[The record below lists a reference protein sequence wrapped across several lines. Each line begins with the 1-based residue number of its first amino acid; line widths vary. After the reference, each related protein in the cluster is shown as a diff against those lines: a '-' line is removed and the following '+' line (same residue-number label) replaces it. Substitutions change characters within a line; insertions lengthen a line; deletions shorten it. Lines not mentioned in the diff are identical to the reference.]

1 MHHRHLIKQTADWF
15 ELHRLSTYD
24 EEWRQVPTHKKNW
37 KEGGGCVKVHFFL
50 PSLPGVYGWVT
61 STIFGSGQAGRVN
74 KQSTYIDV
82 YDIHLKIIIMLYT
95 IPDILKFYTL
105 FRLCLLLHNLVPD
118 VQDGQNEDSD
128 GDHEVIDR
136 NELDTRPAID
146 AKATDLHDEHVIVR
160 TELIADQKTLLMQ

>member
-1 MHHRHLIKQTADWF
+1 
-15 ELHRLSTYD
+15 
-24 EEWRQVPTHKKNW
+24 
-37 KEGGGCVKVHFFL
+37 
-50 PSLPGVYGWVT
+50 
-61 STIFGSGQAGRVN
+61 
-74 KQSTYIDV
+74 
-82 YDIHLKIIIMLYT
+82 MLYT

-160 TELIADQKTLLMQ
+160 TELKADQKTLLMQ